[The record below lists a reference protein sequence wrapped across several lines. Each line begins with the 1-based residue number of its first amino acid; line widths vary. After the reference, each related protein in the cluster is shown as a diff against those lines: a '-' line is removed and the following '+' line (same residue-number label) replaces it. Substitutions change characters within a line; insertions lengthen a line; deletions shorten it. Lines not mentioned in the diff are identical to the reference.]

1 MTAGIIIGSF
11 ALLLILLVGWIWRRG
26 RRAKAELVEKHP
38 PPGRMVDLGGYR
50 LHINCQGSSQAGSPT
65 VVIDAASGEFSLHW
79 AAVQQ
84 KVAEFTRVCTYD
96 RAGMGWSDRSRKPYT
111 AMRTVEELHT
121 LLMQA
126 GVEPPYVLVGHSLG
140 GLNVRLYAHEHPDQ
154 VAGLVLVDP
163 AHEEQLLRSP
173 EGYQQLVRKQI
184 TLLKWAGRLG
194 VWSNSLGLLALYP
207 NLVEKALP
215 SKLPEETHQ
224 VFLDVV
230 LSSTKFFEIVTGEM
244 PVAEEAM
251 ALLRAMPDTSLGD
264 RPLIVLSAG
273 MLVTP
278 DEVEHFEQA
287 GRFLEDAEQVRAVMT
302 ELQAELAA
310 LSSNGEQIIAA
321 ESGHNIYADQP
332 ELVVDAIRQV
342 VQAAQCQAG
351 SSTPR
356 QVRPAARKTLKT
368 P

>member
-79 AAVQQ
+79 AAVQH

-154 VAGLVLVDP
+154 VAGLILVDP

-184 TLLKWAGRLG
+184 TLLK
-194 VWSNSLGLLALYP
+194 
-207 NLVEKALP
+207 
-215 SKLPEETHQ
+215 
-224 VFLDVV
+224 
-230 LSSTKFFEIVTGEM
+230 
-244 PVAEEAM
+244 
-251 ALLRAMPDTSLGD
+251 
-264 RPLIVLSAG
+264 
-273 MLVTP
+273 
-278 DEVEHFEQA
+278 
-287 GRFLEDAEQVRAVMT
+287 
-302 ELQAELAA
+302 
-310 LSSNGEQIIAA
+310 
-321 ESGHNIYADQP
+321 
-332 ELVVDAIRQV
+332 
-342 VQAAQCQAG
+342 
-351 SSTPR
+351 
-356 QVRPAARKTLKT
+356 
-368 P
+368 